1 MTIVLIDNGSLEPAA
16 TFNLRTVATQLSAAV
31 GVHVHPISWKHSDR
45 ISLAALDGDAAAW
58 TLLPWM
64 AAQLA
69 AGERDFVFIPFFIS
83 AQGAIGSALRQDLEK
98 LQTPDTPF
106 RFTFTASLAST
117 DAIPRIVAARI
128 RQTIDTAGLTLTPP
142 PVIVVDH
149 GGPSPL
155 SAALRN
161 QIADMVR
168 LLLGSTVG
176 PVVAASMEGDEHPH
190 NHPVLA
196 DQLRAPGFNSG
207 PVIIA
212 LLFLSP
218 GRHAG
223 PGGDI
228 AQICGAAELEN
239 PALRCDLTELIGTH
253 PFAADALA
261 LALRHTL
268 SQLLPSET
276 SMSDRPTSAPTAS
289 KPLVKN
295 ETIKSESNF
304 LRGHI
309 LRDLADPTTGTITED
324 SSLLTK
330 FHGIYPQDDRD
341 LRNQRRKENK
351 EKAFSF
357 MARIRVPGG
366 VCTPAQWLALDALA
380 DSHAN
385 GTLKITTRQAFQFH
399 GILKGNLRPAIKAV
413 NAQLMD
419 TLAACGD
426 VNRNVMANPNPDQSA
441 LHADVLRLAKAISD
455 HLSPRTRAYHEIWVA
470 DELVAGGEPDHEPLY
485 GTTYLPRKFK
495 TVIAIPPS
503 NDVDIYAHDL
513 GFIAIADE
521 SGKKLLGFNV
531 TVGGGLGMSHNQ
543 IETYP
548 RLADILGFC
557 TLDQV
562 VDVAEKVML
571 VQRDYGDRTDRK
583 HARLKYTIADRG
595 IVWFRAEVEKRLGYF
610 LGSPRRFEFNS
621 TGDRYGW
628 VEGEHG
634 NAHYTLFIM
643 SGRVK
648 DALKHALREI
658 ATAHT
663 GDFRLTANQNL
674 MIAGV
679 TPAQRPVI
687 EALLKKHGLD
697 TANSASGLALNAMSC
712 VALPT
717 CGLALAES
725 ERYLPE
731 LVKNLEAEI
740 EAAGLRDDAITLRIT
755 GCPNG
760 CGRPYLAEIG
770 FVGRAPGKYN
780 IYLGAAFNG
789 SRCNTLFKASVPVAE
804 IVPLLGPIIRRY
816 ALERTPGERF
826 GDFTIRTG
834 YVNHTGTPADFHE
847 ASKVAPAAAPAL
859 A

>member
-1 MTIVLIDNGSLEPAA
+1 MTVALIDNGSLEPAA
-16 TFNLRTVATQLSAAV
+16 TLNLRAVATQLSAAT
-31 GVHVHPISWKHSDR
+31 GVAVHPVSWKHSDR

-58 TLLPWM
+58 TLKPWM

-69 AGERDFVFIPFFIS
+69 AGERAFVFVPFFIS
-83 AQGAIGSALRQDLEK
+83 PQGAIGSSLRTDLEN
-98 LQTPDTPF
+98 LQTPAAPF
-106 RFTFTASLAST
+106 TFTFTASLAS
-117 DAIPRIVAARI
+117 AGVVPQIVAARV
-128 RQTIDTAGLTLTPP
+128 RQTIANAALTPP
-142 PVIVVDH
+142 AVIVVDH
-149 GGPSPL
+149 GGPSPA
-155 SAALRN
+155 SATLRN
-161 QIADMVR
+161 EIAASVR
-168 LLLGSTVG
+168 LLLGPAIG
-176 PVVAASMEGDEHPH
+176 PLAAASMEGAEHAH
-190 NHPVLA
+190 NLPLLA
-196 DQLRAPGFNSG
+196 AQLQAPGFASTD
-207 PVIIA
+207 VIVA

-228 AQICGAAELEN
+228 ARICGAAAAT
-239 PALRCDLTELIGTH
+239 PALRCHLTDLVGTH
-253 PFAADALA
+253 PAAVETLAQALS
-261 LALRHTL
+261 HTL
-268 SQLLPSET
+268 ATLSAQA
-276 SMSDRPTSAPTAS
+276 SMSATTPTVPPPG

-295 ETIKSESNF
+295 ETIKAESNF

-309 LRDLADPTTGTITED
+309 LRDLADSTTGTITED

-413 NAQLMD
+413 NAQLLD

-426 VNRNVMANPNPDQSA
+426 VNRNVMANPNPEQSA
-441 LHADVLRLAKAISD
+441 FHAETLRLAKAISD
-455 HLSPRTRAYHEIWVA
+455 HLSPRTRAYHEIWVG

-513 GFIAIADE
+513 GFIAIADD

-548 RLADILGFC
+548 RLADVLGFC
-557 TLDQV
+557 TVDQV
-562 VDVAEKVML
+562 VAVAEKIML

-595 IVWFRAEVEKRLGYF
+595 IIWFRAEVERRLGYN
-610 LGSPRRFEFNS
+610 LGSPRRFEFTS

-628 VEGEHG
+628 VDGENG
-634 NAHYTLFIM
+634 NSHFTLFIM

-648 DALKHALREI
+648 DALKTALCEI
-658 ATAHT
+658 AAAHT

-687 EALLKKHGLD
+687 AALLKKHRLD

-731 LVKNLEAEI
+731 LVKNLEAEV

-760 CGRPYLAEIG
+760 CGRPFLAEIG

-780 IYLGAAFNG
+780 VYLGAAFNG
-789 SRCNTLFKASVPVAE
+789 ARFNTLYKPSVPATE

-816 ALERTPGERF
+816 ALERTVGERF

-847 ASKVAPAAAPAL
+847 ASKVASAAATAPAH
-859 A
+859 AI